1 MPFMLGTTIRGGAKR
16 SAAVAGACAVI
27 AMLSG
32 CMDGTGPGAS
42 MFGGA
47 KPTDLAAL
55 GSNSSE
61 IALAADD
68 QAVRGDQRSAIIDDL
83 IARRSVLPAKGP
95 FAQVATGVLAANKG
109 AAAAELRVAR
119 LKAEAKSKNWL
130 PSIGPS
136 LDLTSLGALA
146 ASILV
151 EQVLFDNGK
160 RKAERAFAAA
170 DVEIAAV
177 GLSDEMNTR
186 VYEGL
191 TYYITAQRAQAQ
203 AAVSAN
209 GLTRMQ
215 EYGRIMGLRVSGG
228 LSDRSEERVIL
239 AKIAQMQSASTAD
252 LEAATTA
259 MAELNAMVQVPIT
272 GLSGLSTLTA
282 PSGPYEPLA
291 VLRASGEGRRSVAE
305 AKMARAGFLPSLT
318 ASGALA
324 KGGLTGGLN
333 VSTENG
339 IGFGTGASLQAIEAS
354 TQAAAQ
360 RTESARD
367 DANRKIVAIERD
379 IATLKSREAQGAT
392 VLAQTEGNLDMF
404 TQQYKFGRSPL
415 MELVGMFETFAAMER
430 EHVALKY
437 DMALLSLHVTSRQ
450 VVRLFLEQLWFE
462 FVPFLHRLQGRLAAQ
477 G

>member
-1 MPFMLGTTIRGGAKR
+1 MPYILGKTARGGAKR
-16 SAAVAGACAVI
+16 SAVALGAWTVF
-27 AMLSG
+27 AMLTG
-32 CMDGTGPGAS
+32 CMDGNGPGVS

-47 KPTDLAAL
+47 NPADPAAMGANSNEISLAA
-55 GSNSSE
+55 S
-61 IALAADD
+61 D
-68 QAVRGDQRSAIIDDL
+68 QAGRGEHRSAIIDDL
-83 IARRSVLPAKGP
+83 IARRSVIATSGP
-95 FAQVATGVLAANKG
+95 YAQVATGVLAANKG

-191 TYYITAQRAQAQ
+191 TYYITSQRAQAQ
-203 AAVSAN
+203 AAVTAR

-215 EYGRIMGLRVSGG
+215 DYGRIMGLRVAGG
-228 LSDRSEERVIL
+228 LSDRSEERVIQ
-239 AKIAQMQSASTAD
+239 AKIAEMQSASTAD
-252 LEAATTA
+252 METATTA

-272 GLSGLSTLTA
+272 GLSGLSTLAAATG
-282 PSGPYEPLA
+282 PSEPLS
-291 VLRASGEGRRSVAE
+291 VLRSSGEGRRSVAE
-305 AKMARAGFLPSLT
+305 AKMARAGFLPGLT
-318 ASGALA
+318 ASGNLG
-324 KGGLTGGLN
+324 KGGMTGGLN
-333 VSTENG
+333 VSAENG

-354 TQAAAQ
+354 TQAATQ

-367 DANRKIVAIERD
+367 DATRKLVAIDRE
-379 IATLKSREAQGAT
+379 IATLKTREVQGAT
-392 VLAQTEGNLDMF
+392 VLAQTEANLDMF
-404 TQQYKFGRSPL
+404 TQQYKFGRRPL
-415 MELVGMFETFAAMER
+415 MELVGMFETFTAMER

-437 DMALLSLHVTSRQ
+437 DMALLN
-450 VVRLFLEQLWFE
+450 
-462 FVPFLHRLQGRLAAQ
+462 LQTAKIRGVLVD
-477 G
+477 GVKM

>member
-1 MPFMLGTTIRGGAKR
+1 MPLRLDIKAGGAAWG
-16 SAAVAGACAVI
+16 SAAAIGAIALVALLA
-27 AMLSG
+27 G
-32 CMDGTGPGAS
+32 CVDGGLPGVS

-47 KPTDLAAL
+47 KPTDPAAIGTNGDEIGLAA
-55 GSNSSE
+55 S
-61 IALAADD
+61 D
-68 QAVRGDQRSAIIDDL
+68 QIDRGEHRSTIIDDL
-83 IARRSVLPAKGP
+83 IARRSVLPANGP
-95 FAQVATGVLAANKG
+95 FAQVALGVLAANKG

-177 GLSDEMNTR
+177 GLSSEMNTR

-203 AAVSAN
+203 AAVSAK
-209 GLTRMQ
+209 GVDRMQ
-215 EYGRIMGLRVSGG
+215 SYGNIMGKRVSGG

-239 AKIAQMQSASTAD
+239 AKIAEMQSYSAAD
-252 LEAATTA
+252 QAAATTA
-259 MAELNAMVQVPIT
+259 MAELNAMVQVPLT
-272 GLSGLSTLTA
+272 GLSGISSLAPPSALSD
-282 PSGPYEPLA
+282 PLA
-291 VLRASGEGRRSVAE
+291 VLRAMGEGRRSVAE
-305 AKMARAGFLPSLT
+305 AQMARAGFLPGLT
-318 ASGALA
+318 ASGVLA

-333 VSTENG
+333 VSTDNG
-339 IGFGTGASLQAIEAS
+339 IGFGTGASLRAIEAS
-354 TQAAAQ
+354 TQAADQ

-367 DANRKIVAIERD
+367 DANRKIVAIERE
-379 IATLKSREAQGAT
+379 IATLKSREVQGAA
-392 VLAQTEGNLDMF
+392 VLAQTEANLEMF
-404 TQQYKFGRSPL
+404 TQQYKFGRRPL
-415 MELVGMFETFAAMER
+415 MELVGMFESFAAMER

-437 DMALLSLHVTSRQ
+437 DMALLSLQTAKIRGVL
-450 VVRLFLEQLWFE
+450 VDGVRM
-462 FVPFLHRLQGRLAAQ
+462 
-477 G
+477 

>member
-1 MPFMLGTTIRGGAKR
+1 MPLKLHMKTGSGAQR
-16 SAAVAGACAVI
+16 SAALTGAFSLVALLA
-27 AMLSG
+27 G
-32 CMDGTGPGAS
+32 CVDGGLPGVS

-47 KPTDLAAL
+47 KPSDPAAMGVNTNEMSLAA
-55 GSNSSE
+55 S
-61 IALAADD
+61 D
-68 QAVRGDQRSAIIDDL
+68 QAGRGENRSAIIDDL
-83 IARRSVLPAKGP
+83 IARRSIIPANGP
-95 FAQVATGVLAANKG
+95 YAQVATGVLAANKG

-203 AAVSAN
+203 AAVSAR

-215 EYGRIMGLRVSGG
+215 DFGRIMGLRVSGG
-228 LSDRSEERVIL
+228 LSDRSEERVIQ
-239 AKIAQMQSASTAD
+239 AKIAEMQSAGTAD
-252 LEAATTA
+252 LETATTA
-259 MAELNAMVQVPIT
+259 MAELNAMVQVPIK

-282 PSGPYEPLA
+282 PNGPSEPLS
-291 VLRASGEGRRSVAE
+291 VLKSTGEGRRAMAE
-305 AKMARAGFLPSLT
+305 AKMARAGFLPTIT
-318 ASGALA
+318 ASGTLA
-324 KGGLTGGLN
+324 KGGLTPNLN
-333 VSTENG
+333 VSAENG

-354 TQAAAQ
+354 AQAAEQ
-360 RTESARD
+360 RTESTRD
-367 DANRKIVAIERD
+367 DANRKLVAIERE

-392 VLAQTEGNLDMF
+392 VLAQTEANLDMF
-404 TQQYKFGRSPL
+404 TQQYEFGRRPL
-415 MELVGMFETFAAMER
+415 MELVGMFETFTAMER
-430 EHVALKY
+430 EYAALKY
-437 DMALLSLHVTSRQ
+437 DIALLSLKTAKIRGVL
-450 VVRLFLEQLWFE
+450 VDGGEM
-462 FVPFLHRLQGRLAAQ
+462 
-477 G
+477 

>member
-1 MPFMLGTTIRGGAKR
+1 MPLLLGKTARGGAKR
-16 SAAVAGACAVI
+16 SAAAAGACAVI
-27 AMLSG
+27 ALLSG
-32 CMDGTGPGAS
+32 CLDGNGPGVS

-47 KPTDLAAL
+47 KPSDPAAMGTNTNEMSLAA
-55 GSNSSE
+55 S
-61 IALAADD
+61 D
-68 QAVRGDQRSAIIDDL
+68 QAGRSENRSAIIDDL
-83 IARRSVLPAKGP
+83 IARRSVLPATGP
-95 FAQVATGVLAANKG
+95 YAQVATGVLAANKG

-191 TYYITAQRAQAQ
+191 GFYITSQRAQAQ
-203 AAVSAN
+203 AAVSAR
-209 GLTRMQ
+209 GLNRMQ
-215 EYGRIMGLRVSGG
+215 DYGRIMGLRVAGG
-228 LSDRSEERVIL
+228 LSDRSEERVIQ
-239 AKIAQMQSASTAD
+239 AKIAEMQTASTAD
-252 LEAATTA
+252 LETATTA
-259 MAELNAMVQVPIT
+259 MAELNAMVQVPIS

-282 PSGPYEPLA
+282 PTGPSEPLS
-291 VLRASGEGRRSVAE
+291 VLLSSGQGRRTIAE
-305 AKMARAGFLPSLT
+305 AKMARAGYLPTIT
-318 ASGALA
+318 ASGTLA
-324 KGGLTGGLN
+324 KGGLTPNLN
-333 VSTENG
+333 VSAENG

-354 TQAAAQ
+354 TQAATQ
-360 RTESARD
+360 RTESVRD
-367 DANRKIVAIERD
+367 DAARKLVAIERD
-379 IATLKSREAQGAT
+379 IATLKTREVQGAT
-392 VLAQTEGNLDMF
+392 VLAQTEANLDMF
-404 TQQYKFGRSPL
+404 TQQYKFGRRPL

-437 DMALLSLHVTSRQ
+437 DIALLN
-450 VVRLFLEQLWFE
+450 
-462 FVPFLHRLQGRLAAQ
+462 LQTAKIRGVLVD
-477 G
+477 GVKM